1 MRMEISSS
9 SCKIHQSKNEY
20 QKSIDLAKISFIVKS
35 KFRKTTKRRFLGY
48 VWLVLDPFIIS
59 MIYLFVFSVVKANPN
74 ASSILLGVTL
84 YRVFQASIIGGT
96 RCLNNLNGGFKA
108 ERVSTKIVILS
119 ELTYRV
125 IDVFLQTVLIF
136 TILVLAF
143 GMGFFDGLIFLVIAQ
158 LMGLLFFGF
167 GVSISPLLQKV
178 PDFQNV
184 ISYGLRLGF
193 YVSPAMYPMERMEGF
208 HYHFNQFNPFAY
220 FAELSRHLAGI
231 DSVFFDLDP
240 RIFIAFLS
248 CLLLLTL
255 IGFRR
260 VDSLRWRMTTWS

>member
-9 SCKIHQSKNEY
+9 SCKIHKSKNSY
-20 QKSIDLAKISFIVKS
+20 QKNIDLAKISFIVKS

-59 MIYLFVFSVVKANPN
+59 MIYLFVFSVVKANPS

-167 GVSISPLLQKV
+167 GVSISPL
-178 PDFQNV
+178 
-184 ISYGLRLGF
+184 
-193 YVSPAMYPMERMEGF
+193 
-208 HYHFNQFNPFAY
+208 
-220 FAELSRHLAGI
+220 
-231 DSVFFDLDP
+231 
-240 RIFIAFLS
+240 
-248 CLLLLTL
+248 
-255 IGFRR
+255 
-260 VDSLRWRMTTWS
+260 TTESS